1 MLMFYAVVGIKE
13 SLKSNLKYDVVITA
27 FQNTET
33 KMLKLCN
40 GKSQPMPWHWLT
52 DSG

>member
-1 MLMFYAVVGIKE
+1 MLMFYAVVGRKE
-13 SLKSNLKYDVVITA
+13 SLRLNLKYDVFITA
-27 FQNTET
+27 FQNTEP
-33 KMLKLCN
+33 KVLKLCN